1 MPTPHEEFMKMFGE
15 FRMPAMPDF
24 QALAEA
30 QRKNIEA
37 IAAANKIAIE
47 GAQAVARRQI
57 EILQSSV
64 SEISDAVQ
72 TVTREE
78 SPTGKV
84 ARQTDLIKSSYEKA
98 VSNVK
103 ELTDLMQKSNTEA
116 LGLLNARFSAALD
129 EMKTAV
135 SKG

>member
-1 MPTPHEEFMKMFGE
+1 MPSPQEEFLKLFGE

-37 IAAANKIAIE
+37 ITAANKIAIE
-47 GAQAVARRQI
+47 GAQAVARRQV
-57 EILQSSV
+57 EILQTSV
-64 SEISDAVQ
+64 SELSEAVQ
-72 TVTREE
+72 TMSREE
-78 SPTGKV
+78 SPVGKV

-103 ELTDLMQKSNTEA
+103 ELSDLIQKSNNEA
-116 LGLLNARFSAALD
+116 LSLLNSRFSAAMD
-129 EMKTAV
+129 EVKNAV

>member
-1 MPTPHEEFMKMFGE
+1 MKLFGE

-37 IAAANKIAIE
+37 ITAANKIAIE
-47 GAQAVARRQI
+47 GAQAVARRQV

-64 SEISDAVQ
+64 SELSSAVQ
-72 TVTREE
+72 NMSREE
-78 SPTGKV
+78 SPVGKV

-103 ELTDLMQKSNTEA
+103 ELSDLIQKSNNEA
-116 LGLLNARFSAALD
+116 LNLLNARFSAAMD
-129 EMKTAV
+129 EVKSAV

>member
-1 MPTPHEEFMKMFGE
+1 MPSPQEEFLKLFGE

-37 IAAANKIAIE
+37 ITAANRIAIE
-47 GAQAVARRQI
+47 GAQAVARRQV
-57 EILQSSV
+57 EILQTSV
-64 SEISDAVQ
+64 SELSDAVQ
-72 TVTREE
+72 TMSREE
-78 SPTGKV
+78 SPVGKV

-103 ELTDLMQKSNTEA
+103 ELSDLIQKSNNEA
-116 LGLLNARFSAALD
+116 LNLLNARFSAALD
-129 EMKTAV
+129 EVKSAV